1 MSEKVKRQKPQDDES
16 LASVTAEPLEVLI
29 RHRAY
34 ELYLERGDR
43 AGSALEDWLRAEAE
57 ACAR

>member
-1 MSEKVKRQKPQDDES
+1 MKEKVSRGQTQDDKRS
-16 LASVTAEPLEVLI
+16 ATATAEPLEILI
-29 RHRAY
+29 RQRAY

-43 AGSALEDWLRAEAE
+43 PGSALEDWLRAQSE